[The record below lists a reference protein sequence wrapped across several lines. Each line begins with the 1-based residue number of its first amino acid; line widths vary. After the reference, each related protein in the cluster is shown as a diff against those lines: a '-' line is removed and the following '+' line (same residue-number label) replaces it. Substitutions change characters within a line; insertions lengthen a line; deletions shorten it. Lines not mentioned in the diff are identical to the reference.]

1 MEVDIPGFSNRRM
14 KLTGEVSLTN
24 PQITSL
30 GMTGSMSLRQKNEKK
45 KSIHESFMKNKNRS
59 PRSRKCN
66 TLLPQAKS
74 NLDSLPKV
82 IVDFSHNTYSNDL
95 YFGIYCCL
103 LNNFSIII
111 IGACHKCLNTKNAN
125 LDK

>member
-59 PRSRKCN
+59 PKSRKCN
-66 TLLPQAKS
+66 TLLPQVKS

-82 IVDFSHNTYSNDL
+82 SVDVSRKTNNNDL
-95 YFGIYCCL
+95 YFVL
-103 LNNFSIII
+103 
-111 IGACHKCLNTKNAN
+111 
-125 LDK
+125 